1 MLPWD
6 DPTARAQGGLSASGK
21 RRCGSGDD
29 RTNNFVTAMTYAL
42 AAYTIADIFGGSAG
56 WLQVL
61 GTELAVRKGIESGSM
76 EAGIEPG
83 LDSPCPTARLL
94 SPWCIIR
101 QRRP

>member
-6 DPTARAQGGLSASGK
+6 DPTTRAQGGLSASGK

-42 AAYTIADIFGGSAG
+42 AAYTIADIFGGCSAG

-61 GTELAVRKGIESGSM
+61 GTELAQVRKGIESGALM
-76 EAGIEPG
+76 
-83 LDSPCPTARLL
+83 R
-94 SPWCIIR
+94 
-101 QRRP
+101 